1 MNIILILI
9 ILLIFI
15 LVIFTIID
23 KFSLLSNYNDNAN
36 ANNNANANA
45 NNDVNKKNN
54 INNDIISHNNKY
66 HKYNNDDNN
75 DDDDDNDIIKDDKL
89 FIKYSSIKNKLIT
102 DDDYINL
109 HYFINEIKTS
119 IYISEINA
127 NNKNNIIELIS
138 NDIQKTKLK
147 YNFNK
152 LKNIFVIIK
161 KIDENI
167 KIVIFY
173 DGLLYNSQKFKFIEN
188 DYSGYTIVYKLNLN
202 NKLFNHYLQ

>member
-23 KFSLLSNYNDNAN
+23 KFSLLSNYNANDNDNDNVNAN
-36 ANNNANANA
+36 
-45 NNDVNKKNN
+45 VNKKNN
-54 INNDIISHNNKY
+54 INNNKY